1 MAHLVNLVVK
11 DGSTRFKLLRPIGQW
26 GPAFTLPLYEAAIL
40 SPQDNK
46 TYISFVAFKMIS
58 NTQEDYFNMAFQ
70 DIKTS
75 QVFQFNSNILP
86 FVRYFQANVKGS
98 TLLCIVLPYDTIVT
112 SLRSLLSSNSRFS
125 RGMDEK
131 MIALV
136 LEKALRGLEA
146 IHKSGKHHTRITADT
161 VFFDL
166 GESTVYLAYA
176 ASLYERTT
184 PSLYDWN
191 CLPVNR
197 MLAWGLAPEVKHD
210 ESLEFVDVY
219 ETEKSDIWLIGILAL
234 ELAYGR
240 ILVENRRE
248 LLDIV
253 NYVSSDPGALM
264 DTWEEL
270 RIKSAEFAP
279 GGNPLELPIVLSV
292 NQTRFSECF
301 GGFLARC
308 LDANPENRASADE
321 LLNVHEFLREN
332 VGKMKTF
339 SDVVK
344 GINPHVV
351 RFNDRDLRKK
361 QSKVSKQSDHLSFR
375 HNGITYTILEPIGT
389 WGPEYSL
396 TVHEAIATS
405 GFNDPSPRHVAFKM
419 AKNVEGEYFE
429 LAMNS
434 VERNTLFN
442 HINILPLNTHFCKHL
457 RQLETLCMVL
467 PFDSQV
473 LSLRSIVSTCPK
485 FSNGIPQKCI
495 AVALLYAVKGLHV
508 LHSKDQD
515 HYEITAGNIFYH
527 FKEESI
533 KLAFAA
539 SCYERTYAAEE
550 SGECPINSLLSW
562 GLPPEVDILEE
573 EDLIYEY
580 DTFKADIWFIGIA
593 ALELAYGRIRVANRK
608 ELLRIASYI
617 SNMKRL
623 PDTWEE
629 LRTET
634 AEAEISKTQPN
645 RIFLKFPEASE
656 KPQRFDKYFGN
667 FVAMC
672 LNAEP
677 TERPFAN
684 ELLQD
689 NFLRYIHEKESMEI
703 FKATMI
709 MGYEDFDKKKAVVI
723 D

>member
-11 DGSTRFKLLRPIGQW
+11 DGPTRYKLLRPIGQW

-46 TYISFVAFKMIS
+46 TCISFVAFKMIS

-70 DIKTS
+70 DVKTS

-86 FVRYFQANVKGS
+86 FARFFQANVKGA
-98 TLLCIVLPYDTIVT
+98 TLLCIVLPYETIVT
-112 SLRSLLSSNSRFS
+112 SLRSLLSSNPRFS
-125 RGMDEK
+125 GGMDEK

-136 LEKALRGLEA
+136 LEKALRGLDA
-146 IHKSGKHHTRITADT
+146 IHKAGKHHTRITADT
-161 VFFDL
+161 VLFDL
-166 GESTVYLAYA
+166 GEPTFYLAYA
-176 ASLYERTT
+176 SSLYERTT
-184 PSLYDWN
+184 PNLYDWN

-197 MLAWGLAPEVKHD
+197 MLAWGLAPEVKND

-219 ETEKSDIWLIGILAL
+219 ETEKSDIWLIGILGL

-248 LLDIV
+248 LLDIT
-253 NYVSSDPGALM
+253 NYISSDPGALM

-279 GGNPLELPIVLSV
+279 GGNPIELPIVLSV
-292 NQTRFSECF
+292 NQTRFSERF
-301 GGFLARC
+301 RGFLARC
-308 LDANPENRASADE
+308 LNANPENRASAEE

-344 GINPHVV
+344 GIDPHVA
-351 RFNDRDLRKK
+351 RFLDRDRRKK
-361 QSKVSKQSDHLSFR
+361 KSVLSRRSYQTWFR

-396 TVHEAIATS
+396 TVYEAVFTT
-405 GFNDPSPRHVAFKM
+405 GFNDPAPRHVAFKM

-429 LAMNS
+429 LAMDS
-434 VERNTLFN
+434 VERNTLFK
-442 HINILPLNTHFCKHL
+442 HINILPLNSHFCKRL
-457 RQLETLCMVL
+457 KGLETLCMVL

-473 LSLRSIVSTCPK
+473 LSLRSIISTGPK
-485 FSNGIPQKCI
+485 FANGIPQRCI
-495 AVALLYAVKGLHV
+495 AVALLYAVRGLDV
-508 LHSKDQD
+508 LHFKDHD
-515 HYEITAGNIFYH
+515 HYEITAGNIFYNI
-527 FKEESI
+527 KDKSI
-533 KLAFAA
+533 KLAYAA

-550 SGECPINSLLSW
+550 SGECSINNLLSW
-562 GLPPEVDILEE
+562 ASPPEVDILERE
-573 EDLIYEY
+573 GLIHEY

-593 ALELAYGRIRVANRK
+593 ALELAYGRIRVANRR
-608 ELLRIASYI
+608 ELLRIARYI
-617 SNMKRL
+617 SNVRRL

-634 AEAEISKTQPN
+634 AEVEN
-645 RIFLKFPEASE
+645 
-656 KPQRFDKYFGN
+656 PQRFDEYFGK

-672 LNAEP
+672 LATEP
-677 TERPFAN
+677 TERPSARQ
-684 ELLQD
+684 LLQD
-689 NFLRYIHEKESMEI
+689 DFLRYVHGGASMEI
-703 FKATMI
+703 FNNMMVK
-709 MGYEDFDKKKAVVI
+709 GCRV
-723 D
+723 